1 MSTAIVKPEP
11 LKISGS
17 QVAREARAQA
27 FANKAVG
34 AVRTFITDHID
45 ELVQIRQDF
54 WDIRKD
60 KSKLICGVHGF
71 EDYIEG
77 VLHFSASYIRS
88 LLPKGDNPASIHDG
102 SKQRKAN
109 ARVTLP
115 KPNQP
120 MSKPSFAI
128 ASSPIDES
136 DAWSREDTSRRILS
150 WTLSCLKGFSL
161 IKKRLIVEDVIA
173 KLRDDL
179 AFDERTKKPEVEASL
194 SVKSGSEPDTDTE
207 PPASEPPK
215 RKKARATLPTSG
227 DLSGT
232 KNAPPSNGIVAL
244 PPPSDGIHDADH
256 MRSVESVVP
265 LRSRETNFPVN
276 PENPIFPDLV
286 LEFCSREDLRYK
298 SIRDE
303 HYVKNKGAIGQQVHF
318 IVWYKKKI
326 AGIISGGSAAYR
338 VACRDNFFKI
348 TKENR
353 KKFMTGIIN
362 NSVFRMEYRSDKRM
376 IAKNGKDVPEESVAT
391 QVLALWRKVVPFVWF
406 HLYAAIPGGFETFV
420 GETETR
426 KGSIYKGDNW
436 EYVGR
441 TVGAS
446 KSRKGLTNAPVRENV
461 EPKLVYVKKSD
472 DYSYFAECGDPRFHS
487 SGYKPSWEGKTPEE
501 KQRRKTVAEQRMH
514 LMGKVFY
521 IHNSHRFNS
530 VCFTS
535 LQNVLPVAAL
545 DRDCSMISVR
555 GALPEKRTEQLVQQ

>member
-1 MSTAIVKPEP
+1 MSTAIMKPEP
-11 LKISGS
+11 LKIGGS
-17 QVAREARAQA
+17 HADRETRAQA

-34 AVRTFITDHID
+34 AVRTFITDHIE

-88 LLPKGDNPASIHDG
+88 LLPKGENPASIHDG
-102 SKQRKAN
+102 SKQRKARTR
-109 ARVTLP
+109 ATLP
-115 KPNQP
+115 KPKQP

-128 ASSPIDES
+128 ASSPIDGS
-136 DAWSREDTSRRILS
+136 DTWSQEDTSRRILS

-161 IKKRLIVEDVIA
+161 MQKRLIVEDVIA
-173 KLRDDL
+173 KLRDEL
-179 AFDERTKKPEVEASL
+179 AFDEHTKKPEVEANL
-194 SVKSGSEPDTDTE
+194 MVKSGSKPDTDPE
-207 PPASEPPK
+207 PPVSEPPR
-215 RKKARATLPTSG
+215 RKKTRANLPTYG
-227 DLSGT
+227 E
-232 KNAPPSNGIVAL
+232 PSSPMDAL
-244 PPPSDGIHDADH
+244 PRDGIFALSQPSGSVHDEDH
-256 MRSVESVVP
+256 THCVESVIP
-265 LRSRETNFPVN
+265 FEPQKTNFPLN

-286 LEFCSREDLRYK
+286 LEFCSRADPRYK
-298 SIRDE
+298 SIRDQ
-303 HYVKNKGAIGQQVHF
+303 HYVPNKGAIGQQAHF
-318 IVWYKKKI
+318 VVWYKEKI
-326 AGIISGGSAAYR
+326 AGIISGGSAVYR
-338 VACRDNFFKI
+338 VASRDNSFKI
-348 TKENR
+348 TEENR

-376 IAKNGKDVPEESVAT
+376 ITKNGKDVPEESIAT
-391 QVLALWRKVVPFVWF
+391 QVLALWRRVVPFVWF
-406 HLYAAIPGGFETFV
+406 YLYAAIPCGFETFV

-446 KSRKGLTNAPVRENV
+446 KNRKGLTNAPVREKV

-472 DYSYFAECGDPRFHS
+472 DYSYFAECGDPRFDS

-501 KQRRKTVAEQRMH
+501 KQRRRAIAERRKH

-521 IHNSHRFNS
+521 MYNLRGPGWS
-530 VCFTS
+530 VNFT
-535 LQNVLPVAAL
+535 LREFVLP
-545 DRDCSMISVR
+545 D
-555 GALPEKRTEQLVQQ
+555 